1 MTEIPQDHPRYESL
15 LARERVASGVKMG
28 ITSIQGLI
36 AQGRGESFDYLIG
49 ERSTKS
55 ALYAERAAVA
65 ALLLAKNPVIS
76 VNGNVA
82 ALAPDKVVALSGVTG
97 AKLEVNLFHRTETRV
112 HLIIEQLKANG
123 ASEVLGKNPDA
134 TLELSHARRLVESK
148 GIYTADVVLVP
159 LEDGDRCEKLVEM
172 GKTVISIDLNP
183 LSRTSRMSTISI
195 VDNLTRALGNMAK
208 FAREMKKENPDELL
222 NLITTYDNKRV
233 LSEAISEIEENLKAI
248 AAEMGYE
255 KTE

>member
-1 MTEIPQDHPRYESL
+1 MTEIPKDHPRYESL
-15 LARERVASGVKMG
+15 LAREKVAAGVKMG
-28 ITSIQGLI
+28 MTSIQGLI
-36 AQGRGESFDYLIG
+36 SQGRGESFDYLIG

-65 ALLLAKNPVIS
+65 AMLLAKNPVIS
-76 VNGNVA
+76 VNGNAA
-82 ALAPDKVVALSGVTG
+82 ALAPEKIVALADVTG

-134 TLELSHARRLVESK
+134 SLELSHARRLVESR
-148 GIYTADVVLVP
+148 GIYSADVVLVP

-183 LSRTSRMSTISI
+183 LSRTSKMSTISI
-195 VDNLTRALGNMAK
+195 VDNLTRALENMIK
-208 FAREMKKENPDELL
+208 FGVELKKERNEELVK
-222 NLITTYDNKRV
+222 LITTYDNKKTLV
-233 LSEAISEIEENLKAI
+233 EAISEIQEYLKAM
-248 AAEMGYE
+248 AVELE
-255 KTE
+255 H

>member
-1 MTEIPQDHPRYESL
+1 MTDIPQDHPRYESL
-15 LARERVASGVKMG
+15 LAREKVTAGVKMG

-49 ERSTKS
+49 ERSTES

-65 ALLLAKNPVIS
+65 ALLLAENPVIS

-82 ALAPDKVVALSGVTG
+82 ALAPDKVVALADITG
-97 AKLEVNLFHRTETRV
+97 AKIEVNLFHRTNTRV
-112 HLIIEQLKANG
+112 HLIIEQMKAYG

-134 TLELSHARRLVESK
+134 SLDLSHNRRLVESR
-148 GIYTADVVLVP
+148 GIYSADVVLVP

-172 GKTVISIDLNP
+172 GKTVITIDLNP
-183 LSRTSRMSTISI
+183 LSRTSRTATISI

-208 FAREMKKENPDELL
+208 FAGEMKKEKKEELVK
-222 NLITTYDNKRV
+222 LITTYDNKRT
-233 LSEAISEIEENLKAI
+233 LSEAISEIQEHLKTMV
-248 AAEMGYE
+248 AEIEY
-255 KTE
+255 

>member
-1 MTEIPQDHPRYESL
+1 MTEIPKDHPRYESL
-15 LARERVASGVKMG
+15 LAREKVAAGVKMG
-28 ITSIQGLI
+28 MTSIQGLI
-36 AQGRGESFDYLIG
+36 SQGRGESFDYLIG

-76 VNGNVA
+76 VNGNAA
-82 ALAPDKVVALSGVTG
+82 ALAPEKIVALADVTG

-134 TLELSHARRLVESK
+134 SLELSHARRLVESR
-148 GIYTADVVLVP
+148 GIYSADVVLVP

-183 LSRTSRMSTISI
+183 LSRTSKMSTISI
-195 VDNLTRALGNMAK
+195 VDNLTRALENMIK
-208 FAREMKKENPDELL
+208 FGVELKKERNEELVK
-222 NLITTYDNKRV
+222 LITTYDNKKTLV
-233 LSEAISEIEENLKAI
+233 EAISEIQEYLKAM
-248 AAEMGYE
+248 AVELE
-255 KTE
+255 H